1 MNQAVII
8 DCLRTPVGK
17 APKGIPR
24 DEIEDVIL
32 GCANPEDRSARTNV
46 AAEKVSRRS
55 ETCATWACK
64 SLIDSCGAGPR
75 PANMSSWTT
84 FSAAA
89 LTRAAFALMRT
100 QRNKS

>member
-1 MNQAVII
+1 MNQAIII
-8 DCLRTPVGK
+8 DCLRTPAGK

-32 GCANPEDRSARTNV
+32 GCANPEDRSARTHV

-64 SLIDSCGAGPR
+64 SLIGVGALGQLFQQPQECVRHATSTRHSEPR
-75 PANMSSWTT
+75 A
-84 FSAAA
+84 
-89 LTRAAFALMRT
+89 
-100 QRNKS
+100 